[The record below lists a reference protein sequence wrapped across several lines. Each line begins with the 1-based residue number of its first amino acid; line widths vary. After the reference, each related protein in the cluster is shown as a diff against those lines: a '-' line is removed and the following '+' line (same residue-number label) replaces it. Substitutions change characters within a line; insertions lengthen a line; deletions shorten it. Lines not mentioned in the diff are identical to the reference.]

1 MRAGQRAQDLG
12 RGRDGFIVVAA
23 LWILGALAALA
34 SIYSV
39 YVANAAT
46 SVAVNDDALR
56 AEAVV
61 TAALELTAYQVT
73 AAPPKDRLS
82 RGRFEFRMNGANAAV
97 EFCSE
102 AARVDLNKASKDLLA
117 GLFGALGASSNDA
130 EEYADR
136 IVGWRSPPPADSQDP
151 EGSLYRAAGL
161 NYGPRGAPFTHAAEL
176 ALVLGVPPAMAERAM
191 PYVTVFSGRPEI
203 NIRDAAPEVIAALP
217 GMTPEQLN
225 AVLSDRQS
233 LMERSSATTP
243 GAAMTMVT
251 TEGSKAMRVTVSMM
265 FDNGR
270 AIGAEAVILI
280 DGRNDPYRVLA
291 WRSDADMQSTVR
303 TIGRGR
309 S

>member
-1 MRAGQRAQDLG
+1 MSSGPHAQNVNDG
-12 RGRDGFIVVAA
+12 SDGFIVVAA

-61 TAALELTAYQVT
+61 TAALELTVYQVT
-73 AAPPKDRLS
+73 GAPPKERPS
-82 RGRFEFRMNGANAAV
+82 RGRFAFRMNGATVAV

-136 IVGWRSPPPADSQDP
+136 IIGWRSPPPVDSQDA
-151 EGSLYRAAGL
+151 EESLYRAAGL
-161 NYGPRGAPFTHAAEL
+161 GYGPRGAPFAHAAEL
-176 ALVLGVPPAMAERAM
+176 ALVVGVPPAMAERAM
-191 PYVTVFSGRPEI
+191 PYVTVYSGRPEI
-203 NIRDAAPEVIAALP
+203 NVRDAAPEVIAALP

-225 AVLSDRQS
+225 AALADRDS
-233 LMERSSATTP
+233 LLEQPSSGV
-243 GAAMTMVT
+243 GAAKMLAT
-251 TEGSKAMRVTVSMM
+251 TEGSKAVRVTVQMTFNS
-265 FDNGR
+265 GR

-280 DGRNDPYRVLA
+280 DGRDEPYRVLA
-291 WRSDADMQSTVR
+291 WRSDADVQPAARTVA
-303 TIGRGR
+303 RGR